1 MYINI
6 CICIYV
12 HTCTCT
18 CSPFS
23 FLWSPF
29 SPLSLWTA
37 AATAPASAIRV
48 VPATCP
54 AFHEALYVSASS
66 CPWNALSVGD
76 IVAVLHMGKWSLRS
90 NNSSRMHRGNAEF
103 SRRWI
108 PPWSRSLFSHVGPQT
123 LLVFREIII
132 AEYNVYARALIKDY
146 LSCSRWRCSFVDHKG
161 GKTPYSMILIL
172 FLCNM
177 NCNVQFHRLGTGFS
191 FLI

>member
-1 MYINI
+1 MYTHAHAHAPPL
-6 CICIYV
+6 V
-12 HTCTCT
+12 FFGF
-18 CSPFS
+18 PFLPS
-23 FLWSPF
+23 ACEQQQQQLRLRPSVWC
-29 SPLSLWTA
+29 PLHARPSTRHSTSLPPLVLETPCQSE
-37 AATAPASAIRV
+37 T
-48 VPATCP
+48 
-54 AFHEALYVSASS
+54 F
-66 CPWNALSVGD
+66 
-76 IVAVLHMGKWSLRS
+76 VAVLHMGKWSLRS

-132 AEYNVYARALIKDY
+132 AECNVYARALIKDY

-177 NCNVQFHRLGTGFS
+177 NRNVQFHRLGTGFS